1 MHSPAS
7 APRIGAIILAAGTS
21 SRMGRNKLLVEI
33 DGEPLVRRVAAA
45 VCASRASPVVVV
57 AGGEAASIRA
67 ALTGIPVSIVSNPD
81 YREGL
86 STSLRTGV
94 REMPNDCDGAVVVLG
109 DMPGVSG
116 TLVDR
121 MIDTFDPDENCEIC
135 VATSGGKRGNPVL
148 WGRRFFANLLG
159 IAGDVGA
166 KHLIAENEEI
176 VCEVEAPD
184 DGPLTD
190 IDTPE
195 ALAAWLARHK

>member
-57 AGGEAASIRA
+57 AGGEAARIRV

-94 REMPNDCDGAVVVLG
+94 QEMPNDCDGAVVVLG

-121 MIDTFDPDENCEIC
+121 MIDTVDPDENCEIC

-148 WGRRFFANLLG
+148 WGRRFFATLLG

-195 ALAAWLARHK
+195 AFAAWLARHK

>member
-57 AGGEAASIRA
+57 AGGEAARIRV

-94 REMPNDCDGAVVVLG
+94 QEMPNDCDGAVVVLG

-159 IAGDVGA
+159 IVGDVGA
-166 KHLIAENEEI
+166 KHLIAENEEM